1 MTTLARLET
10 PALDLPPG
18 GVAESLL
25 TIRNNGAIV
34 EAYTFEVL
42 GDAARWTTVEPPA
55 ISVFP
60 GTEEQARVVFTPP
73 RASWVAPGDLP
84 FAVRVIPSERPEDVV
99 VPEGVVQIHPYAE
112 TTAEI
117 LPRTSRGRSSSKH
130 EIAIDN
136 RGNTPLRVGVNGTDP
151 DGALEFTARPPT
163 LAVPPGEAVFTKLK
177 VKHRRRLWRGQPVTR
192 PFQVLIVADDQPPV
206 TLDAATLQDPIIPR
220 WAGRAAL
227 LGLVLL
233 LALAGLWFGILRPT
247 IRSAAKDAVSTPLR
261 AAEKKAE
268 TAQNTAQRAE
278 EKADVAVGGGQPK
291 PPTPS
296 GGVPPSRPPS
306 ASPTPRPGTVV
317 ARYDGGRLEATAA
330 AGATATDTF
339 RAGERTTLTVTDLV
353 LQNPQGDSG
362 RLDIIV
368 EGRPLLTFALQNLR
382 DSDFHFVTPV
392 EVKPGTQIQIRL
404 TCQAPGEQL
413 AGTSGSRCRTFVGLV
428 GSTATAPEPEN
439 P

>member
-10 PALDLPPG
+10 PALDLLPG
-18 GVAESLL
+18 GEAESLL

-60 GTEEQARVVFTPP
+60 GTEEQARVVFKPP

-84 FAVRVIPSERPEDVV
+84 FAVRVIPSERPEEVV

-117 LPRTSRGRSSSKH
+117 LPRTSRGRTSSKH

-136 RGNTPLRVGVNGTDP
+136 RGNAPLKVGVNGTDP
-151 DGALEFTARPPT
+151 DGALEFSARPPT
-163 LAVPPGEAVFTKLK
+163 LSVPPGEAVFTKLK
-177 VKHRRRLWRGQPVTR
+177 VKHRRKLWRGQPVTR
-192 PFQVLIVADDQPPV
+192 PFQVLVVADSHPPV

-220 WAGRAAL
+220 WAGRAAV

-268 TAQNTAQRAE
+268 TAQDTATRAE
-278 EKADVAVGGGQPK
+278 EKVDKAVGPGPTL
-291 PPTPS
+291 PTPP
-296 GGVPPSRPPS
+296 GGVPPSKPPS
-306 ASPTPRPGTVV
+306 TSPSPKPGTVV
-317 ARYDGGRLEATAA
+317 ARYDGERLETVAA
-330 AGATATDTF
+330 ANTVATDTF
-339 RAGERTTLTVTDLV
+339 RAGERTTLMVTDLV

-368 EGRPLLTFALQNLR
+368 EGRTLYTFALQNLR
-382 DSDFHFVTPV
+382 DSDYHFVTPV
-392 EVKPGTQIQIRL
+392 EVEPEKTIQIRV
-404 TCQAPGEQL
+404 TCQTPGEQL
-413 AGTSGSRCRTFVGLV
+413 AGTSGARCRTFVGLV
-428 GSTATAPEPEN
+428 GSTSTAPEPPPE
-439 P
+439 